1 MRDRFDLS
9 DDRFDWS
16 DLPSLLNTCLVS
28 LRVLG
33 KGTGDFASSSVGH
46 EAHEA
51 DKAPARPDPCA
62 CCGLLCV
69 VVFASS

>member
-16 DLPSLLNTCLVS
+16 DLHSLLNTCLVS

-51 DKAPARPDPCA
+51 DKAK
-62 CCGLLCV
+62 
-69 VVFASS
+69 